1 MTVRDAG
8 IERNLARLGRA
19 IFVFFFAVA
28 LATGYWG
35 IIRSPALV
43 AREDNP
49 RRVEGERRIRR
60 GDIYDRRGRT
70 LVESRSGEG
79 GVWERAYLVPEAAP
93 VVGYASIDLG
103 TSGIESAYDTEL
115 RGDVPTH
122 TFEQLRRDLLHI
134 YPAGVD
140 LQLTL
145 DMDLQQLTSATLGER
160 TGAVVLLDVRSGAVL
175 AMASEPI
182 FDPNTLEED
191 WPRLQ
196 FDRDKPMLN
205 RATQGLYPPGLIFET
220 LTLAA
225 VLEQGVAGPGTV
237 FTDELGVV
245 LEVEPPIA
253 CPADPPATTFTL
265 AEAYTWPCSVLFA
278 RLGLELGGEQL
289 ADYVT
294 RIGIGRPLDF
304 PLDAATGQVLE
315 RGQWSKLLAA
325 RTAMG
330 AGEVLVTP
338 LEMALAVATLANDGL
353 QPLPQLILAI
363 DDQRLDAAPAA
374 RRVLSVET
382 SRAVRTIL
390 EQAYAAGRQDTSLP
404 AADLAGRAGSADS
417 GLPGAPPH
425 AWFIGY
431 APASQPRYAVAV
443 IVEHGDS
450 GWEVAAPI
458 GVQVLDAAT
467 R

>member
-1 MTVRDAG
+1 MSASGAG
-8 IERNLARLGRA
+8 IERNIARLGRA
-19 IFVFFFAVA
+19 IALCFVAIA
-28 LATGYWG
+28 LGLGYWSVV
-35 IIRSPALV
+35 RAPALV

-49 RRVEGERRIRR
+49 RHVEAERRIRR
-60 GDIYDRRGRT
+60 GDITDRQGRM
-70 LVESRSGEG
+70 LAESRPAAE
-79 GVWERAYLVPEAAP
+79 GVWERVYPVPEAAP

-103 TSGIESAYDTEL
+103 TSGIESAYDGQL
-115 RGDVPTH
+115 RGDEPTSP
-122 TFEQLRRDLLHI
+122 FEQVRAQLLHLH
-134 YPAGVD
+134 PAGVD

-145 DMDLQQLTSATLGER
+145 DANLQRFAADALGEH
-160 TGAVVLLDVRSGAVL
+160 TGAVVLLDVQSGGVL

-191 WPRLQ
+191 WPTLQ
-196 FDRDKPMLN
+196 YDRDKPMLN
-205 RATQGLYPPGLIFET
+205 RATQGLYPPGVVFET

-225 VLEQGVAGPGTV
+225 VLEEGLAEPTTV
-237 FTDELGVV
+237 YTDELGVV
-245 LEVEPPIA
+245 LEVEPPIS
-253 CPADPPATTFTL
+253 CPADPPKTEFTL
-265 AEAYTWPCSVLFA
+265 AEAYSWPCSVLFA

-289 ADYVT
+289 ADHIT
-294 RIGIGRPLDF
+294 RMGIGRPLDF
-304 PLDAATGQVLE
+304 PLDASTGQVLE

-338 LEMALAVATLANDGL
+338 LEMALAMATIANDGL
-353 QPLPQLILAI
+353 QPAPHLVLTVGDTPQ
-363 DDQRLDAAPAA
+363 DPPSGA
-374 RRVLSVET
+374 RRVISAQTAQEI
-382 SRAVRTIL
+382 RAIL
-390 EQAYAAGRQDTSLP
+390 AQAFAAGSQGTSLP
-404 AADLAGRAGSADS
+404 ATDLAGQAGSAES

-431 APASQPRYAVAV
+431 APAAQPRYAIAV